1 MVANISAVFIWQVCI
16 CSAESAKSHTGMIA
30 LQPLDAAYIARLA
43 GVITSHIVSCSI
55 IVFQLSCG
63 IFYDLI
69 LLPRPSANVLQG
81 VIPKQ
86 CKV

>member
-16 CSAESAKSHTGMIA
+16 CSAESAKSHIGMIA

-63 IFYDLI
+63 IFLRFDFTTTTI
-69 LLPRPSANVLQG
+69 SERIAGCHPEAM
-81 VIPKQ
+81 
-86 CKV
+86 